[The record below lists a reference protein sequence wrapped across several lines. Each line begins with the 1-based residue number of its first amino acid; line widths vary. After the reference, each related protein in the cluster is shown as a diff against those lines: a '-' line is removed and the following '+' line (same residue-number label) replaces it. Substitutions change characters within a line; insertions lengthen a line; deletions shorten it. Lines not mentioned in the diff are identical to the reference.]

1 VENSLQKRQESSK
14 LALARS
20 MYWIG
25 NSKFGAH
32 QMGDWLVAQDGDT
45 LCQIASERGLAD
57 CNVLRNHAANAKIKD
72 SQLKLGDL
80 VYVPDLA
87 ERQDSVPTDAT
98 HVFVRK
104 PDVIAAI
111 RFVHGASG
119 TAFRDDIDLGFLDIS
134 NYRTDR
140 AGADGTDALAGPDHW
155 QFDAASDKDPD
166 VFKVEVLDTRT
177 GNAQLDVTL
186 QAMHPIYVFGLAIGT
201 DLNWSSAAERDKRK
215 LEIKVHRA
223 SPKPDQ
229 RFRSAYLR
237 LVVDEVDQ
245 AGRKKQTLLVTDD
258 QPHEEEVEILDQ
270 EVSATYKIDTCPRA
284 GTDAQCRVTKQI
296 PVGHNKRRIRCC
308 VGIIR
313 RNVGDATGWH
323 GITEAHIRH
332 RLFHWFRRVYAQA
345 NMSPVLVDPFIRL
358 LDPPELNLL
367 SISNGTGIRA
377 SGRTLGGGSPSR
389 LSFTITTSRGG
400 VAAKPVA
407 LDIPLP
413 PTPAARPTPK
423 ALADLLVPLI
433 SDGDFDAQAFE
444 NSPLIGLLPTRRS
457 ADILVRDKMG
467 GRVTI
472 TAVRST
478 DGAATLRLAQAS
490 LNNFNDF
497 GATDSWA
504 GTLDERQIIRNFDS
518 GDDRL
523 DCYVVGA
530 LKSGARGESFPFGYA
545 LDPRFR
551 SNVAGSSPVPFSC
564 IMGAVSHSPAEFG
577 LPVMNGGNSL
587 PYTFP
592 HEAGHSL
599 LDCNHA
605 TRRSELMAS
614 GTSQA
619 PGLRATKRIC
629 DRPVR
634 VAYELFKFSGDT
646 RNTPILAAARLDD
659 SASGVLGGADDISS
673 QIFDPWD

>member
-1 VENSLQKRQESSK
+1 
-14 LALARS
+14 
-20 MYWIG
+20 
-25 NSKFGAH
+25 
-32 QMGDWLVAQDGDT
+32 MGEWLTATDGDT
-45 LCQIASERGLAD
+45 FCEIASERGLAD
-57 CNVLRNHAANAKIKD
+57 CNVLRGHAANAKIKD
-72 SQLKLGDL
+72 SELKTGDL

-87 ERQDSVPTDAT
+87 ERQDSVPSDAA

-104 PDVIAAI
+104 PPILAAI
-111 RFVHGASG
+111 RFVHGDGG
-119 TAFRDDIDLGFLDIS
+119 TAIPDDIESNFLDIS

-140 AGADGTDALAGPDHW
+140 AGAAGTDALAGPDHW
-155 QFDAASDKDPD
+155 QFDRNSDMDPD

-177 GNAQLDVTL
+177 GNATLDVTL
-186 QAMHPIYVFGLAIGT
+186 QAMHPIYFDGIAIGT
-201 DLNWSSAAERDKRK
+201 DLNWSSPAERDRRK

-223 SPKPDQ
+223 TPKPDQ

-245 AGRKKQTLLVTDD
+245 AASKRQTLLVTDD
-258 QPHEEEVEILDQ
+258 QPNEEQVEILDQ
-270 EVSATYKIDTCPRA
+270 EVRATYKIDTCPRA

-296 PVGHNKRRIRCC
+296 PVGHNKRRIQLC

-367 SISNGTGIRA
+367 SVSNGSGVRA
-377 SGRTLGGGSPSR
+377 LGRTLAGLSPSR
-389 LSFTITTSRGG
+389 LSFTITTSRAG
-400 VAAKPVA
+400 VAPKPVV

-413 PTPAARPTPK
+413 PNPAARQTPK
-423 ALADLLVPLI
+423 ELADLLVPLI
-433 SDGDFDAQAFE
+433 SDADFDAEAFE

-457 ADILVRDKMG
+457 ADIVVKDKIG

-472 TAVRST
+472 TAVQST
-478 DGAATLRLAQAS
+478 DGAATLRLARAN
-490 LNNFNDF
+490 LNNINDF
-497 GATDSWA
+497 GAADSWA
-504 GTLDERQIIRNFDS
+504 GTLDERHIIRNFDS

-530 LKSGARGESFPFGYA
+530 LKSGARGESFPFGYP

-551 SNVAGSSPVPFSC
+551 ANVAGSSPMPFSC
-564 IMGAVSHSPAEFG
+564 IMGAVSHSPSEFG

-619 PGLRATKRIC
+619 PGVRATKRIC
-629 DRPVR
+629 DTPVR
-634 VAYELFKFSGDT
+634 VTYDLFRFSGT
-646 RNTPILAAARLDD
+646 GSNNTPIFAAARLDD
-659 SASGVLGGADDISS
+659 SASGVLGGANDVSS
-673 QIFDPWD
+673 QIFVSW